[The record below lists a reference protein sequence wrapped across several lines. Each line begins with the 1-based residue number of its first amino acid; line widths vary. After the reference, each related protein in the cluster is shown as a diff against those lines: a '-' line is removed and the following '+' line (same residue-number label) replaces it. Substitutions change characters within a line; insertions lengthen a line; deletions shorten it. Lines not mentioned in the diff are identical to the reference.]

1 MGMIL
6 HLADFETGRT
16 KIALNPEQEID
27 LLEYIDRAE
36 SEYLPLL
43 FGKELYDLFVVDWDV
58 LLGVPTSPR
67 FIVVYEPFTFQ
78 DNSVMIQSNGIK
90 EMLKDFVYYLYVR
103 DVVSRQSTVG
113 LEVVIGENTEN
124 VSAIKHDVTSMY
136 NDGVDTFDTIQYYMR
151 KYDCE
156 EYPEY
161 KGIIINFASIY

>member
-6 HLADFETGRT
+6 KISDFETGRT

-27 LLEYIDRAE
+27 LMEYIDKAE
-36 SEYLPLL
+36 REYLPLL

-78 DNSVMIQSNGIK
+78 GDLLMLQSLGIK
-90 EMLKDFVYYLYVR
+90 TMLKDFVYYLYVR
-103 DVVSRQSTVG
+103 DIVTRQSTVG
-113 LEVVIGENTEN
+113 LEVVVGENTGN
-124 VSAIKHDVTSMY
+124 VSAIKHDVTNIY
-136 NDGVDTFDTIQYYMR
+136 NDGVDTFDTIQYYM
-151 KYDCE
+151 KSYNTN

-161 KGIIINFASIY
+161 KGILINFASIY

>member
-27 LLEYIDRAE
+27 LLEYIDKVE
-36 SEYLPLL
+36 MEYLPLL

-78 DNSVMIQSNGIK
+78 DGMVMIQSKGMK
-90 EMLKDFVYYLYVR
+90 VMLKEIVYYLYVR

-124 VSAIKHDVTSMY
+124 VSAIKHDVTSVY
-136 NDGVDTFDTIQYYMR
+136 NDGIDTFDTIQYYMK
-151 KYDCE
+151 KYDSE

-161 KGIIINFASIY
+161 NGILVNFASIY